1 MAEDSIREE
10 IASLTDR
17 IRREGQL
24 DRNGK
29 NSLKAVI
36 EGNAVVSIKLDVTND
51 LLGSIKGMLSDF
63 IGDAAR
69 RDRTDNGF
77 TPGGG
82 SGQGDPT
89 PDDSEDPKDKK
100 GGLGLLGIGAAAL
113 IGTVGGIIAGQIK
126 AVQAIAKLFEPTKLY
141 QRIAKSLTSLSKGI
155 TTTITNLKTSIVDTV
170 KNIGKSVRAA
180 FAGLGGLGQGGTLS
194 KLVGQVTGRLAPVI
208 GLFTDAIKTIS
219 DVVGKVASNT
229 GKSVKFFAQMASKFS
244 LFRILVKTIGAAV
257 SKIFAPIAIIITVFD
272 TIKGIIDG
280 FLSEG
285 ITGAIEGGITGF
297 FNSLIFGPLDM
308 LKSAAAWVLGF
319 FGFDNAKK
327 ALNSF
332 SFATIFSDLIGGIFE
347 PLHGIKDLIMSMFS
361 SEGPTAMESIGRIL
375 GGLWDIVVAPFQAVI
390 DLVSGIF
397 SLAGFEL
404 PEFSI
409 KEFINGVVGDAIGF
423 VKGIFGF
430 GGDDLE
436 ADVAAQEALVR
447 KTRTADA
454 VGVSEDGT
462 VSLANR
468 TVNGLNDVRGA
479 EANLESRGVEVLN
492 RDERAALVA
501 EQEAELER
509 RRAALAEFQNRPN
522 IMQIVS
528 EGASNAIE
536 WVKGLFSFDSAG
548 DMAASAVN
556 AMFLPANIAWKAF
569 TSIGSWIA
577 GLFGFDAASET
588 LAEVGE
594 YSIGELVMNTLDKIW
609 IKLKEVFD
617 FFPSIEEIKSSLMSM
632 LPSWMRPDTVEEQKA
647 SIEAE
652 IETEQARIDRSN
664 SGENEYYG
672 SEESGR
678 EGSLEKIKELEQK
691 LSELPQANRGGI
703 INAPESG
710 TPVMLHG
717 QEAIIP
723 LDNPKAQSYLT
734 GMTAVTQAASVSA
747 RPANN
752 SMVSNSGNN
761 IDNSS
766 RQTTTTYVSPSAPR
780 VGPDPA
786 AV

>member
-1 MAEDSIREE
+1 MAEDNIREE
-10 IASLTDR
+10 IAKLTDR

-36 EGNAVVSIKLDVTND
+36 DGNATLAIKLDVTNG
-51 LLGSIKGMLSDF
+51 LLSSIKGMLSDF

-69 RDRTDNGF
+69 RDRTDTGF
-77 TPGGG
+77 TPAGGG

-89 PDDSEDPKDKK
+89 PQPTEETSETA
-100 GGLGLLGIGAAAL
+100 GLGALGIGAAAL

-126 AVQAIAKLFEPTKLY
+126 AVQSIARLFEPTKFY
-141 QRIAKSLTSLSKGI
+141 QSVVKNIRGMRLAIAMNVELLKS
-155 TTTITNLKTSIVDTV
+155 SIVDTV

-180 FAGLGGLGQGGTLS
+180 FAGLGGLGQGGALS

-208 GLFTDAIKTIS
+208 ELFTDAIKTIS
-219 DVVGKVASNT
+219 GTVGKVANTT
-229 GKSVKFFAQMASKFS
+229 GKSVKFFASLASRFS
-244 LFRILVKTIGAAV
+244 VFGNLVRVIGSTV
-257 SKIFAPIAIIITVFD
+257 GRIFAPIAIIITVFD

-280 FLSEG
+280 FLEDG

-319 FGFDNAKK
+319 FGFDKAEQ

-332 SFATIFSDLIGGIFE
+332 SFATLFSDLIGAIFE
-347 PLHGIKDLIMSMFS
+347 PINGIKDLIV
-361 SEGPTAMESIGRIL
+361 SIFTLDGAGALDGISRIIS
-375 GGLWDIVVAPFQAVI
+375 GVWGIVSAPFDAVI
-390 DLVSGIF
+390 NLVRGIF

-409 KEFINGVVGDAIGF
+409 KEFIDGVVGDAIGF

-436 ADVAAQEALVR
+436 ADVAAQEDLVR
-447 KTRTADA
+447 RTRTADA
-454 VGVSEDGT
+454 VGVTEDGS
-462 VSLANR
+462 VAMANR

-528 EGASNAIE
+528 DGASQALE
-536 WVKGLFSFDSAG
+536 WLRGLFT
-548 DMAASAVN
+548 
-556 AMFLPANIAWKAF
+556 F
-569 TSIGSWIA
+569 TSEDG
-577 GLFGFDAASET
+577 T
-588 LAEVGE
+588 E
-594 YSIGELVMNTLDKIW
+594 YSISQLVTDALDTIFT
-609 IKLKEVFD
+609 KLREVFD
-617 FFPSIEEIKSSLMSM
+617 FFPSMEEIQASLTSL
-632 LPSWMRPDTVEEQKA
+632 LPSWMRPENVAQQRERIEQEIA
-647 SIEAE
+647 VQQAE
-652 IETEQARIDRSN
+652 ISSGDMRNWRGKAREEIVAELQA
-664 SGENEYYG
+664 
-672 SEESGR
+672 
-678 EGSLEKIKELEQK
+678 ELA
-691 LSELPQANRGGI
+691 SLPQMNVGGVI
-703 INAPESG
+703 DAGKG

-717 QEAIIP
+717 QEAVIP

-734 GMTAVTQAASVSA
+734 GMAAVTQAASVSA

-766 RQTTTTYVSPSAPR
+766 RQTTTTYISPTRPR

-786 AV
+786 APA